1 MKLSE
6 EEKKSLMTNRM
17 NRALETWEE
26 TKGII
31 NNKFWYAA
39 ANRMY
44 YACYYMTT
52 ALLIKQG
59 YSASTH
65 SGVIRLF
72 GQYFVSTGVV
82 SREMGRLY
90 SKVYELRQSGD
101 YDDWISI
108 GEEYILP
115 LVAYVDEYLTALKRL
130 IDE

>member
-1 MKLSE
+1 MTDE
-6 EEKKSLMTNRM
+6 ERKSLVSIRLQN
-17 NRALETWEE
+17 AKETLDEVPVHIE
-26 TKGII
+26 NG
-31 NNKFWYAA
+31 FWNTAT
-39 ANRMY
+39 NRMY

-108 GEEYILP
+108 GEEDILP

>member
-1 MKLSE
+1 M
-6 EEKKSLMTNRM
+6 
-17 NRALETWEE
+17 
-26 TKGII
+26 
-31 NNKFWYAA
+31 
-39 ANRMY
+39 
-44 YACYYMTT
+44 
-52 ALLIKQG
+52 
-59 YSASTH
+59 
-65 SGVIRLF
+65 F

-108 GEEYILP
+108 GEEDILP

>member
-44 YACYYMTT
+44 YAW
-52 ALLIKQG
+52 LLHD
-59 YSASTH
+59 YSIADKT
-65 SGVIRLF
+65 
-72 GQYFVSTGVV
+72 
-82 SREMGRLY
+82 
-90 SKVYELRQSGD
+90 EL
-101 YDDWISI
+101 
-108 GEEYILP
+108 
-115 LVAYVDEYLTALKRL
+115 
-130 IDE
+130 

>member
-17 NRALETWEE
+17 NRALETCED
-26 TKGII
+26 TQCII

-108 GEEYILP
+108 GEEDILP

>member
-59 YSASTH
+59 CFYS
-65 SGVIRLF
+65 F
-72 GQYFVSTGVV
+72 GSYPFVRT
-82 SREMGRLY
+82 
-90 SKVYELRQSGD
+90 
-101 YDDWISI
+101 IFC
-108 GEEYILP
+108 
-115 LVAYVDEYLTALKRL
+115 
-130 IDE
+130 